1 MPDIDPD
8 GPDARSLGQ
17 QLAEEADAFNRRA
30 EEFRLRFDA
39 THFGPA
45 CTKVAWVELPV
56 VAGRRLVASCPLDG
70 RTARAVVDQ
79 SAADGSWAAYAL
91 AGHWDDHPVHRFRSA
106 DGEREA
112 QREALVAAWAVLDPA
127 AFEDEV

>member
-17 QLAEEADAFNRRA
+17 QLAEEADAFNRRM
-30 EEFRLRFDA
+30 EEFRLRYAA
-39 THFGPA
+39 THFGPRD
-45 CTKVAWVELPV
+45 TKVAWVEQPV

-91 AGHWDDHPVHRFRSA
+91 AGDWDDHPVHRFRSA